1 MRKEVEF
8 IFEETW
14 LKKTERI
21 WFEPQSPTGYHYQ
34 CPLSRLSDDGQTA
47 YFTVRAVNSRKFTN
61 APSPPQDRCYLELG
75 MLLTLNRAMSGVEW
89 HARELQSVVRV
100 GLGINDTY
108 CCDSIMPAV
117 TTHESTREISLNWKE
132 LYTNFFR
139 EEHLLSSLKAAK
151 GIASPSIAP
160 IDLSYPMVMGRQL
173 KHTLSDP
180 IALIKQSRDW
190 PMLLAVH
197 QRRTKS
203 LSWPEN
209 HKASEESVVH
219 LIKIRRCLRNNQTI
233 AELNLQLAETR
244 GEILFVEDPAR
255 NGWKRYTQRQRRRC
269 RVEWYNHAH
278 QERGATTLSK
288 DLVVVEVERLARSWE
303 KGMDWERLAVA
314 GSGA

>member
-1 MRKEVEF
+1 
-8 IFEETW
+8 
-14 LKKTERI
+14 
-21 WFEPQSPTGYHYQ
+21 
-34 CPLSRLSDDGQTA
+34 
-47 YFTVRAVNSRKFTN
+47 
-61 APSPPQDRCYLELG
+61 
-75 MLLTLNRAMSGVEW
+75 
-89 HARELQSVVRV
+89 
-100 GLGINDTY
+100 
-108 CCDSIMPAV
+108 
-117 TTHESTREISLNWKE
+117 
-132 LYTNFFR
+132 
-139 EEHLLSSLKAAK
+139 
-151 GIASPSIAP
+151 
-160 IDLSYPMVMGRQL
+160 MVMGRQL

-203 LSWPEN
+203 LGWPEN

-255 NGWKRYTQRQRRRC
+255 NGRKRYTQRQRRWC

-288 DLVVVEVERLARSWE
+288 DPVVVEVERLARSWE
-303 KGMDWERLAVA
+303 KEMDWERLGVV
-314 GSGA
+314 GNGA

>member
-1 MRKEVEF
+1 MSILPQENQNLILRQVDDLPFLWVVCRTVSQAMRKEVEF

-14 LKKTERI
+14 LKKTELI
-21 WFEPQSPTGYHYQ
+21 WFGPQSLTGYYYQ

-61 APSPPQDRCYLELG
+61 APSPPQDRCYLELD

-108 CCDSIMPAV
+108 IRDSIMPTV

-173 KHTLSDP
+173 KHALSDP

-197 QRRTKS
+197 QRRTAS
-203 LSWPEN
+203 LGWSDSQ
-209 HKASEESVVH
+209 KASEESVVQ
-219 LIKIRRCLRNNQTI
+219 LIKIR
-233 AELNLQLAETR
+233 
-244 GEILFVEDPAR
+244 
-255 NGWKRYTQRQRRRC
+255 
-269 RVEWYNHAH
+269 
-278 QERGATTLSK
+278 
-288 DLVVVEVERLARSWE
+288 
-303 KGMDWERLAVA
+303 
-314 GSGA
+314 